1 MYWPMPPQSDNV
13 DRSAKPR
20 PGGATFVVVVHT
32 ADVGDG
38 HDPGLQ
44 STHRPL
50 EIAIVYASAT
60 AALGLI
66 WVFAD
71 VAGDRKRSLQIN
83 GPQ

>member
-1 MYWPMPPQSDNV
+1 L
-13 DRSAKPR
+13 DRSAKPGS
-20 PGGATFVVVVHT
+20 GGATFVVGVET
-32 ADVGDG
+32 AEGRDG
-38 HDPGLQ
+38 EDPGL
-44 STHRPL
+44 SSMHRPL

-60 AALGLI
+60 GQPLGLI